1 MSSGEVFRV
10 LAEMGP
16 RAWWMV
22 MSFAGIIAAFP
33 LCLGITMIASMVVHD
48 DRRREMCYR
57 MFHDLVE
64 LCEVVFRRGGKR

>member
-1 MSSGEVFRV
+1 
-10 LAEMGP
+10 
-16 RAWWMV
+16 MV

-48 DRRREMCYR
+48 DRRRELCYR